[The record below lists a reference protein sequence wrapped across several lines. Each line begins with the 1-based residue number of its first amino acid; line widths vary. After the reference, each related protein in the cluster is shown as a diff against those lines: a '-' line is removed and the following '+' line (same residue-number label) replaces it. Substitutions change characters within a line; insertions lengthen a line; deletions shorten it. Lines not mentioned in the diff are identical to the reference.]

1 MATPMRRCGNITRM
15 PMLRPSLTVLA
26 VVCLLTAGCT
36 SPQSEPAETT
46 ASPTQRATPEEEPSP
61 TPPGGSDP
69 ASPPPVVESGETP
82 DKQIALTFDADM
94 TQFMWDQLDSGEVES
109 QANVAIFDYLE
120 DENIPATFFIG
131 GMWAER
137 YPEHMERLAANP
149 DFQLANHSYE
159 HKGFSDDCYDLGTI
173 DVGDMVDDVQKTFDL
188 IEPYGGN
195 QSRYFRF
202 PGGCYD
208 DDALEALQPLGITV
222 VQWDVVSGDPF
233 ATAAQPLVDAV
244 LTTAQPGSIVVMHCN
259 EGNAQFTDEALP
271 DIVTGLRDEGYE
283 FVTLSQLLGE

>member
-1 MATPMRRCGNITRM
+1 MAK
-15 PMLRPSLTVLA
+15 LRPVLTGLVAVGLLA
-26 VVCLLTAGCT
+26 VGGCDAAGT
-36 SPQSEPAETT
+36 DQADAYPA
-46 ASPTQRATPEEEPSP
+46 PTVAEEPSSSP
-61 TPPGGSDP
+61 SAAPELPGTSDT
-69 ASPPPVVESGETP
+69 ANPPPVVLNGDGP
-82 DKQIALTFDADM
+82 QPRIALTFDADM
-94 TQFMWDQLDSGEVES
+94 TQFMWDQLDTGEVAS

-120 DENIPATFFIG
+120 AEAIPATFFIG

-137 YPEHMERLAANP
+137 YPEHMERLAGNP

-159 HKGFSDDCYDLGTI
+159 HKGFTEDCYDLGRI
-173 DVGDMVDDVQKTFDL
+173 EVDEMAADVAKTFDL
-188 IEPYGGN
+188 MEPYGGN

-208 DDALEALQPLGITV
+208 DAALEALQPLGLTV

-244 LTTAQPGSIVVMHCN
+244 LSTAEPGSIVVMHCN

-271 DIVTGLRDEGYE
+271 DIVAGLRAQGYE
-283 FVTLSQLLGE
+283 FVTLSDLLGE